1 MTETGFGPGVYGYTT
16 PVVPSAPAFSDVQ
29 SESINVNIGDDA
41 NAAFTEYAIYNIT
54 DACYVGTTGDPSQT
68 AVWKSKTDWL
78 TVSANGLDPVTAYSF
93 KVKARTQ
100 EGAETDFG
108 PSAQTTTIIFSS
120 GELSI
125 TIEVQKSSSTIS
137 APSFMSGLSTSIR
150 IAGKCLNELG
160 FHVDTVSGI
169 DVPNVVPDEEL
180 VPGNHTWHIWDEYF
194 EPKRILLEGYV
205 HGSSADDLR
214 LRLAYLKG
222 FLATF
227 EGNPWRSTAPV
238 WLERSD
244 LPDRH
249 WIAYYNSIDTVEM
262 VGKRDLSSSA
272 HVRVTMK
279 CPMPF
284 AVSNDVIRTI
294 FTPAADSFK
303 TIDLGNAPSDAVYV
317 IKGPATNPSFTVG
330 DMIFDCDFSDNLSF
344 TDAECSDGTGTFS
357 PPGNEAGSYRTTET
371 GTGILVAGTD
381 TVTFSAPG
389 NRYDGSW
396 IAVVTPQWKSTTQT
410 SDVVILEHK
419 SDDDNYIRL
428 YWDAS
433 EYTWVFRKRAGGV
446 NYEVTSSAH
455 AFTAETRIILGIAYD
470 CTNAGGLKIF
480 IDGIQSGV
488 DGDTT
493 VLSSSPDT
501 LTFHDGSGSM
511 QPNAIFDMV
520 AGWSR
525 MLSADEMLKIAT
537 DPSNVTNLN
546 TSVTYTGTLDTGDL
560 LTLDSEMKTAELFD
574 ISAGTR
580 TNVIDSLTGTIP
592 ALAPGRRRTASDRT
606 QTVIYSKTA
615 SAEME
620 ARYVRRYL

>member
-1 MTETGFGPGVYGYTT
+1 MTETGFGPGVYGYTA
-16 PVVPSAPAFSDVQ
+16 PVVPSAPAFSDIQ
-29 SESINVNIGDDA
+29 SEAIHVTIGDDA

-54 DACYVGTTGDPSQT
+54 GGSYVGTIGNPSQT
-68 AVWKSKTDWL
+68 AVWKSKSDWL
-78 TVSANGLDPVTAYSF
+78 TISAYGLDPVTAYSF

-108 PSAQTTTIIFSS
+108 PSGQTTTINYSS
-120 GELSI
+120 NELSI

-160 FHVDTVSGI
+160 FRVDTVSGI
-169 DVPNVVPDEEL
+169 DVPNVVSDEEL
-180 VPGNHTWHIWDEYF
+180 VPGNHTWHLWDEYF

-249 WIAYYNSIDTVEM
+249 WITYYNSIDTVEM

-272 HVRVTMK
+272 RVRVTMK

-294 FTPAADSFK
+294 FIPAADTFQA
-303 TIDLGNAPSDAVYV
+303 IDLGNAPSDAVYV

-330 DMIFDCDFSDNLSF
+330 DMIFSCDFSDNLAF
-344 TDAECSDGTGTFS
+344 TDAECADGTGTFS
-357 PPGNEAGSYRTTET
+357 PSGNEAGSYRTTET
-371 GTGILVAGTD
+371 GTGIQVAGTD
-381 TVTFSAPG
+381 TVTFTAPG
-389 NRYDGSW
+389 NHYDGSW
-396 IAVVTPQWKSTTQT
+396 IAVVTPQWKSTAQT
-410 SDVVILEHK
+410 SDIVVLEHT
-419 SDDDNYIRL
+419 SDADNYIRL
-428 YWDAS
+428 YWDTS
-433 EYTWVFRKRAGGV
+433 ESSWVFRKRAGGV
-446 NYEVTSSAH
+446 NCEVTSAAH
-455 AFTAETRIILGIAYD
+455 AFTSGTRIILGIAYD
-470 CTNAGGLKIF
+470 STNAGGMKIF
-480 IDGIQSGV
+480 IDGIRSGM

-493 VLSSSPDT
+493 VLSSAPSTFT
-501 LTFHDGSGSM
+501 LHDGSGSA
-511 QPNAIFDMV
+511 QPNAVFDMV

-537 DPSNVTNLN
+537 DPSSVTNLN
-546 TSVTYTGTLDTGDL
+546 TSVIYTGTLDSGDL
-560 LTLDSEMKTAELFD
+560 LTLDSEKKTAELFD
-574 ISAGTR
+574 ISTGTR

-592 ALAPGRRRTASDRT
+592 ALAPGRKRTASDRT

-620 ARYVRRYL
+620 ARFMRRYL